1 MYMERLSGDNV
12 IFEKRIM
19 RSRLISQLYTAGVNY
34 VPNIFLNQEEP
45 YGKQISEFEVLISK
59 ERFFDVHYRIR
70 DGIKNDLEFKRMI
83 TRNTY
88 QVMNEF
94 HDAVVD
100 FEKTIREGSFC
111 AEKMAQ
117 YIKKHSEVLA
127 LAEYN
132 GCLPIEWYEKTIC
145 DILKQR
151 TAYSL
156 FGHTDFIS
164 HRQQFRNAKLL
175 LAKEYIEKGSLSN
188 EKKHEFWVQY
198 YHLDS
203 KIDHCMIYD
212 ENEENALIE
221 SIEVIKQ
228 NYSTQKIE
236 EEVAFS
242 EMSYRM
248 ATKRYTELLAHT
260 EEVMREQQYSVDE
273 IENYISALKI
283 ISLATTEEEY
293 RHMQQDKF
301 FRLMTY
307 VFKVYNMCP
316 VYTSID
322 MLLNTIE
329 SVPYEYVMD
338 ETILHRFV

>member
-1 MYMERLSGDNV
+1 MERLSGDNV
-12 IFEKRIM
+12 IFEKRNM
-19 RSRLISQLYTAGVNY
+19 SSRLISQLYAAGVNY
-34 VPNIFLNQEEP
+34 VPKIFLDQDEP
-45 YGKQISEFEVLISK
+45 YGKQISEFEIQISK

-70 DGIKNDLEFKRMI
+70 DGIKNDIEFKQRI
-83 TRNTY
+83 TRNTH
-88 QVMNEF
+88 QSMNEF
-94 HDAVVD
+94 HDTVAD
-100 FEKTIREGSFC
+100 FEKSIRDGSFC
-111 AEKMAQ
+111 VEKMAEC
-117 YIKKHSEVLA
+117 IKKHSEVLA

-132 GCLPIEWYEKTIC
+132 GCLPIEWYEKTIS
-145 DILKQR
+145 DILKEK

-175 LAKEYIEKGSLSN
+175 LAKDFIENGYLSD

-203 KIDHCMIYD
+203 KIDHCMIYN
-212 ENEENALIE
+212 ENEENALME
-221 SIEVIKQ
+221 SIEEIKQ
-228 NYSTQKIE
+228 SYTPQKIE

-242 EMSYRM
+242 KMSYRI
-248 ATKRYTELLAHT
+248 AKKRYMELLDDT
-260 EEVMREQQYSVDE
+260 EKIMREQRYSEDE
-273 IENYISALKI
+273 IINYISSLKI

-293 RHMQQDKF
+293 RHMLQDKF

-316 VYTSID
+316 IYTSID

-329 SVPYEYVMD
+329 SVPYEYVID
-338 ETILHRFV
+338 KTILHRFV